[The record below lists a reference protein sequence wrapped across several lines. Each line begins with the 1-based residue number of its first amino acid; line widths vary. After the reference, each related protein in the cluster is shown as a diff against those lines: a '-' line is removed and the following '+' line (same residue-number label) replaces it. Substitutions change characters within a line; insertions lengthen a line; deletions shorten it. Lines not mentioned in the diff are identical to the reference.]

1 MIPITANLASSESMT
16 ESPSS
21 SFGVELIEEANEL
34 KIQAPIAIPTGASVE
49 NSALQVP
56 FLSFLC
62 RAT

>member
-21 SFGVELIEEANEL
+21 SFGVELIGEANEL
-34 KIQAPIAIPTGASVE
+34 KIQAPIAIATGASVE
-49 NSALQVP
+49 NSALHVP